1 MAAHNPT
8 SATILGGDEHKLT
21 NTGKSSR
28 REAKSAKEYTDSIG
42 GMDEKEDHW

>member
-21 NTGKSSR
+21 NTRKGGGGEA
-28 REAKSAKEYTDSIG
+28 REAQEYTDSIG